1 VRSAS
6 GSPRSFPGTSAASP
20 RVLRLL
26 ETRTPHEGHGLANA
40 LRHVLKRPDLAA
52 EVEALL
58 PDDGGE
64 RYRQADERTDHKKAG
79 TASSVATSVP

>member
-1 VRSAS
+1 
-6 GSPRSFPGTSAASP
+6 
-20 RVLRLL
+20 
-26 ETRTPHEGHGLANA
+26 
-40 LRHVLKRPDLAA
+40 VLKRPDLAA

-58 PDDGGE
+58 PDDGGG